1 MSEVMS
7 LRLQGEDFT
16 IEPRTAEKQAVGDA
30 RCSGCGLSLLAEADS
45 RL

>member
-16 IEPRTAEKQAVGDA
+16 IEPQMAEKQAVGDA
-30 RCSGCGLSLLAEADS
+30 PVFWLWVVTPRRS
-45 RL
+45 